1 MYKRGLFSL
10 VSGLIFSLGFAPF
23 DYWPL
28 SIISISFLIYLLKDL
43 SYKETFL
50 IGYIFGFGMWITGI
64 SWLYVS
70 IHYHGNIGMIG
81 SSLLILLFIAALSI
95 YSGILFLLNKFFET
109 YCSSSLSLFSLPAS
123 WTIIELLRSYLF
135 TGFPWLIS
143 GTMLA
148 DSWIDGFTPVFGAQG
163 NSFLLILIGS
173 ILYRFSFEIHKKRAT
188 LPYAFFLSFV
198 FMTSYLLKS
207 IEWTDFSKEIS
218 VSIYQPNLTLEDK
231 WSQYGIIKTHNMME
245 KAILNSNERELI
257 VFPETAMIL
266 SEKDNK
272 SFLDAINYK
281 ISDKS
286 LTFVTGIVEKEGENR
301 IKNRLITL
309 GSEKN
314 YYDKVKLVPFGE
326 FIPLEAYLG
335 SFLDIIGLNLTN
347 TVAGNAFGLINTGD
361 YLISPSICYE
371 IAFDNFIRRSA
382 RESNLLLTV
391 SNDTWFGESFGPIQ
405 HLEIAQNRALEHKK
419 PLVRATNSGISAF
432 ISKNGEIQKKQG
444 YFEEKRLNNKVKL
457 FKGETFYSKYGNFP
471 LLALILLYVV
481 LIIYRKLCSQK
492 YKLNK

>member
-188 LPYAFFLSFV
+188 LPYAFLLSFV

-207 IEWTDFSKEIS
+207 IEWTDFSKEIR

-309 GSEKN
+309 GNEKN

-326 FIPLEAYLG
+326 L
-335 SFLDIIGLNLTN
+335 S
-347 TVAGNAFGLINTGD
+347 LIH
-361 YLISPSICYE
+361 I
-371 IAFDNFIRRSA
+371 
-382 RESNLLLTV
+382 
-391 SNDTWFGESFGPIQ
+391 
-405 HLEIAQNRALEHKK
+405 
-419 PLVRATNSGISAF
+419 
-432 ISKNGEIQKKQG
+432 
-444 YFEEKRLNNKVKL
+444 
-457 FKGETFYSKYGNFP
+457 
-471 LLALILLYVV
+471 
-481 LIIYRKLCSQK
+481 
-492 YKLNK
+492 